1 MKSLVKLDLL
11 DGNGCFLQTDYQDDG
26 KSGFKLTLVDGIDV
40 WKGQVSEDDLDNL
53 RLTIKMDLNTFTR
66 QTLQA
71 LTKSGGKDIVFN
83 YQVKHKKDNSIELI
97 WKKHVPAEDITFQ
110 LGRATLKSSSSPT
123 DAISSVLNYCIE
135 CAKSQQVEIATLQTD
150 NDRLSQERVNA
161 LKRLEKCVVAKE
173 ELERDLYSK
182 FAAIL
187 NSKKE
192 KIRELKESGGVSV
205 NNGEPGPSRTT
216 TQSSK
221 RPAKQMN
228 YSDDENT
235 TDDEGATQHSKKAKQ
250 SNRSMDDDSL
260 VLEDE
265 NEDKPKAVA
274 RPRRTRETNKK
285 TPNSKPV
292 LPKVSSKDSNTSLSE
307 RPSTSRSSERPS
319 STRKSRASSG
329 NSYDNDADAMLDEI

>member
-26 KSGFKLTLVDGIDV
+26 KSGFKLTLIDGIDV

-53 RLTIKMDLNTFTR
+53 RLAIKMDLNTFTR

-83 YQVKHKKDNSIELI
+83 YQVKHKKDNSLELI

-110 LGRATLKSSSSPT
+110 LGRATLKSSTSAT

-135 CAKSQQVEIATLQTD
+135 CAKSQQVDIATLQTD

-161 LKRLEKCVVAKE
+161 L
-173 ELERDLYSK
+173 K

-192 KIRELKESGGVSV
+192 KIRELKESGGVAV
-205 NNGEPGPSRTT
+205 NNGDAGPSRTPT
-216 TQSSK
+216 TQSTK

-235 TDDEGATQHSKKAKQ
+235 TDDEKVTQHSKKAKQ

-265 NEDKPKAVA
+265 NEDKPKTVA

-285 TPNSKPV
+285 TPNKPV

-329 NSYDNDADAMLDEI
+329 NTYDNDADAMLDEI

>member
-11 DGNGCFLQTDYQDDG
+11 DGNGCFLQTDYQNDG
-26 KSGFKLTLVDGIDV
+26 KSGFKLTLIDGIDV
-40 WKGQVSEDDLDNL
+40 WKGQ
-53 RLTIKMDLNTFTR
+53 
-66 QTLQA
+66 
-71 LTKSGGKDIVFN
+71 
-83 YQVKHKKDNSIELI
+83 
-97 WKKHVPAEDITFQ
+97 
-110 LGRATLKSSSSPT
+110 GRATLKSSSSPT